1 MDNDLIRRSALLEKM
16 KALDIWHETEYQ
28 EGYFDGFNDGIAEVE
43 EAPAVDAVEVVRC
56 GKCRHYNLQI
66 TSAGTETMCCT
77 ISADYDPDV
86 GVWYGFTSYPPPDFY
101 CADGER
107 RTE

>member
-1 MDNDLIRRSALLEKM
+1 MNNDLISRSVLLAKM

-56 GKCRHYNLQI
+56 KDCDNLTFI
-66 TSAGTETMCCT
+66 EGPYGTVPCCIKRSLETVNDMN
-77 ISADYDPDV
+77 
-86 GVWYGFTSYPPPDFY
+86 GFCSY
-101 CADGER
+101 GER
-107 RTE
+107 RSVGT

>member
-1 MDNDLIRRSALLEKM
+1 MNNDLISRSALLAKM

-56 GKCRHYNLQI
+56 KDCIHY
-66 TSAGTETMCCT
+66 EKTMLYSECWHELGM
-77 ISADYDPDV
+77 INVYDDC
-86 GVWYGFTSYPPPDFY
+86 Y
-101 CADGER
+101 CSRGER
-107 RTE
+107 RDDGT